1 MFAKVL
7 RGGRG
12 LGCALG
18 AWALLALTSTAT
30 AQTING
36 GVRWVGSTLACTAPP
51 GWTAQPLFA
60 SPGLPASLAEL
71 CVFTWAASGGVALP
85 RPADLAALFAAS
97 GSLDLTEDVPV
108 VVQSASRSPEE
119 LAFLAGLRQALR
131 ARVGDAS
138 LLPSVS
144 SPRVRVVV
152 IDSAPDAP
160 HGQIQAGTSRHGDTL
175 AHLIEDIVC
184 VPGASRPVCAAEVTS
199 VLALEGGIGTLTQ
212 LARAIERAVSTWEH
226 DRRTRSAPPRLVLN
240 LSLGWEDAPGIA
252 DCSTSTPDA
261 AAPPARAVR
270 GILQHAA
277 ARGALI
283 VAAAGNDSG
292 GTSPRTGLVCPG
304 AYQALPRNGDASES
318 LVVAASGVDHRDHPL
333 ETARPAGITGIAGL
347 GLGGV
352 AWRAT
357 DPVPAPLTGSS
368 VATAVVSAVSA
379 LVWAHRPTW
388 STREVTAAVYQGG
401 VDAGEAD
408 ECPRSLPSC
417 RSRRASVCGALIA
430 AGASPACSPAAPGA
444 GSTPALPVET
454 SALVA
459 AVMSLSPVPGT
470 IAPLPGTLP
479 RYAAPTI
486 QLQPWVAPMPVAE
499 TCPVCVVSANQLVI
513 GGLEQDL
520 DQPALVLRYADGTTQ
535 TLALAPSTLVSATPY
550 AFLLPPPPTLICGP
564 LKAAYVTGF
573 AVPLSPSHPT
583 FSIIEQIF
591 VQP

>member
-18 AWALLALTSTAT
+18 AWSLLALTSAAT
-30 AQTING
+30 AQTVNG
-36 GVRWVGSTLACTAPP
+36 GVRWVGSAPGCIAPP

-60 SPGLPASLAEL
+60 SPGLPAPLAEL
-71 CVFTWAASGGVALP
+71 CAYTWMASGGVALP

-97 GSLDLTEDVPV
+97 GSLDITEDVPV
-108 VVQSASRSPEE
+108 VVQSASPEE
-119 LAFLAGLRQALR
+119 LAFLTGLRQALR

-160 HGQIQAGTSRHGDTL
+160 HGQIHAGTSRHGDTL

-184 VPGASRPVCAAEVTS
+184 VPGGPAPVCAAEVTS
-199 VLALEGGIGTLTQ
+199 VLALDGGIGTLTQ

-226 DRRTRSAPPRLVLN
+226 DGKTTRSAPSRLLLN

-252 DCSTSTPDA
+252 DCSTSASDA
-261 AAPPARAVR
+261 PAPPARAVR

-304 AYQALPRNGDASES
+304 AYQAIPRNGDASES
-318 LVVAASGVDHRDHPL
+318 LVVAASGVDYRDRPL
-333 ETARPAGITGIAGL
+333 ETARPAGITGIAGV

-352 AWRAT
+352 AWRGT

-388 STREVTAAVYQGG
+388 TTREVTAAVHRGG

-430 AGASPACSPAAPGA
+430 AGASPACSPAPPSA

-454 SALVA
+454 SALA
-459 AVMSLSPVPGT
+459 AALASLPPVPGT
-470 IAPLPGTLP
+470 SAPLPGTLP
-479 RYAAPTI
+479 RHAAPTI
-486 QLQPWVAPMPVAE
+486 QLQPWIAPMPVAE
-499 TCPVCVVSANQLVI
+499 TCPVCVVSASQLMI

-520 DQPALVLRYADGTTQ
+520 DQPALVLRYADGSEQ
-535 TLALAPSTLVSATPY
+535 HLALGPSTLATATPY
-550 AFLLPPPPTLICGP
+550 AFVLPPPPTLTCGP

-573 AVPLSPSHPT
+573 AVPLSPSYST
-583 FSIIEQIF
+583 FSITEQIF